1 MRDEYEIESPVAYG
15 PGDPV
20 TVSVSHREQAITV
33 SDEGRAIERA
43 GAPQG
48 WRVAAD
54 RVASE
59 LDVNVSRHGVVSL
72 PVVRV
77 GPGEDAIVRRI
88 AEASLALYQE
98 LLELSCDARAR
109 A

>member
-1 MRDEYEIESPVAYG
+1 MRGECEIESSLVYR
-15 PGDPV
+15 PGEPV
-20 TVSVSHREQAITV
+20 TVSVRHREQAISV
-33 SDEGRAIERA
+33 SDQGGAIERA
-43 GAPQG
+43 GAPEG

-77 GPGEDAIVRRI
+77 GPGEDVIVRRI
-88 AEASLALYQE
+88 AKASLALYQE

>member
-1 MRDEYEIESPVAYG
+1 MRGAYKIESSLEYTPS
-15 PGDPV
+15 DPV
-20 TVSVSHREQAITV
+20 VVSVRHREQAVTV
-33 SDEGRAIERA
+33 SDEGAGIERA
-43 GAPQG
+43 GAPHG
-48 WRVAAD
+48 WRLAAD

-77 GPGEDAIVRRI
+77 GPGEDVIVQRI

>member
-1 MRDEYEIESPVAYG
+1 MRGEYKIESSLEYTPS
-15 PGDPV
+15 DPV
-20 TVSVSHREQAITV
+20 VLSVRHREQSVTF
-33 SDEGRAIERA
+33 SDEGAGIERA

-48 WRVAAD
+48 WRVAAA

-77 GPGEDAIVRRI
+77 GPGEGVIVQRI
-88 AEASLALYQE
+88 GEASLALYQE
-98 LLELSCDARAR
+98 L
-109 A
+109 

>member
-1 MRDEYEIESPVAYG
+1 MRAEHEIESSLAYK

-20 TVSVSHREQAITV
+20 TVSVRHREQAITV
-33 SDEGRAIERA
+33 SDEGSAIERA

-48 WRVAAD
+48 WRLAAD
-54 RVASE
+54 RVAAE
-59 LDVNVSRHGVVSL
+59 FDVNVSRHGVVSL

-98 LLELSCDARAR
+98 LLELSSDARAR

>member
-1 MRDEYEIESPVAYG
+1 MRAEYEIESSLSYT

-20 TVSVSHREQAITV
+20 TVSVSHREQAVTV
-33 SDEGRAIERA
+33 SDDGGAIERA

-48 WRVAAD
+48 WRLAAD
-54 RVASE
+54 RVAS
-59 LDVNVSRHGVVSL
+59 V

-77 GPGEDAIVRRI
+77 GPGEDVIVRRI

>member
-1 MRDEYEIESPVAYG
+1 MRGEYEIESSLVYA

-20 TVSVSHREQAITV
+20 TVSVCHREQAVSV
-33 SDEGRAIERA
+33 SDERGAIERS

-48 WRVAAD
+48 WRLAAD

-77 GPGEDAIVRRI
+77 GPGEDVIVQRI

-98 LLELSCDARAR
+98 LLELSCDARVR
-109 A
+109 V

>member
-1 MRDEYEIESPVAYG
+1 VRAEYEIESSLSYT

-20 TVSVSHREQAITV
+20 TVSVCHREQAVTV
-33 SDEGRAIERA
+33 SDEGGAIERA

-48 WRVAAD
+48 WRFAAD
-54 RVASE
+54 RVAAE
-59 LDVNVSRHGVVSL
+59 FDVNVSRHGVVSL

-77 GPGEDAIVRRI
+77 GPGEEAIVARI

>member
-1 MRDEYEIESPVAYG
+1 MRAEYELESPLSYT

-20 TVSVSHREQAITV
+20 RVSVSHREQAVSV
-33 SDEGRAIERA
+33 SDDGGAIERA
-43 GAPQG
+43 GAAQG
-48 WRVAAD
+48 WRLAAD

-77 GPGEDAIVRRI
+77 GPGEEAIVRRI
-88 AEASLALYQE
+88 GEASLAFYQE
-98 LLELSCDARAR
+98 LLELSA
-109 A
+109 

>member
-1 MRDEYEIESPVAYG
+1 MRAEYEIESSLSYT

-20 TVSVSHREQAITV
+20 MVSVSHREQAVTV

-48 WRVAAD
+48 WRLAAD

-77 GPGEDAIVRRI
+77 GPGEDVIVRRI

>member
-1 MRDEYEIESPVAYG
+1 MRDEYEIESSLSYT

-20 TVSVSHREQAITV
+20 TVSVRHREQAVTV
-33 SDEGRAIERA
+33 SDEGGAIERA
-43 GAPQG
+43 GAPGG
-48 WRVAAD
+48 WPTAAD

-77 GPGEDAIVRRI
+77 GPGEHVIVGRI
-88 AEASLALYQE
+88 AEASLALYRE
-98 LLELSCDARAR
+98 LLELSGDARAR

>member
-1 MRDEYEIESPVAYG
+1 MRGEDSVESSLAYG
-15 PGDPV
+15 PGYPV
-20 TVSVSHREQAITV
+20 TVRVSHREQAVTV
-33 SDEGRAIERA
+33 SDEGAAIDRA

-48 WRVAAD
+48 WRLAAD

-77 GPGEDAIVRRI
+77 GPGEDVIVQRI

-98 LLELSCDARAR
+98 LLELSCDVPARA
-109 A
+109 

>member
-1 MRDEYEIESPVAYG
+1 MRAEHEIESSLAYK

-20 TVSVSHREQAITV
+20 TVSVRHREQAITV
-33 SDEGRAIERA
+33 SDEGSAIERA

-48 WRVAAD
+48 WRLAAD
-54 RVASE
+54 RV
-59 LDVNVSRHGVVSL
+59 
-72 PVVRV
+72 V
-77 GPGEDAIVRRI
+77 GPGEVAIVRRI

-98 LLELSCDARAR
+98 LLELSSDARAR

>member
-1 MRDEYEIESPVAYG
+1 MRSACEISTSLAYR
-15 PGDPV
+15 PGEPV
-20 TVSVSHREQAITV
+20 TVSVRHREQAITV
-33 SDEGRAIERA
+33 SDEGGAIERA
-43 GAPQG
+43 GTPQG
-48 WRVAAD
+48 WRLAAD

-77 GPGEDAIVRRI
+77 GPDEDVIVRRI

>member
-1 MRDEYEIESPVAYG
+1 MRSEYEIESAHAAK

-20 TVSVSHREQAITV
+20 RVRVRHREHAITV
-33 SDEGRAIERA
+33 SDEGAAVERA
-43 GAPQG
+43 GAPHG
-48 WRVAAD
+48 WRHATDRVAA
-54 RVASE
+54 E

>member
-1 MRDEYEIESPVAYG
+1 MRDVHEIESSLSYT

-20 TVSVSHREQAITV
+20 TVSVSHREQAVNV
-33 SDEGRAIERA
+33 SDEGGAIERA
-43 GAPQG
+43 GAPKG
-48 WRVAAD
+48 WWIAAD

-72 PVVRV
+72 PVVQV
-77 GPGEDAIVRRI
+77 GPGEHVIVRRI